1 VFADVKFTFLKTCL
15 GSIHVS
21 EIRATFQEIKMTLYA
36 HETGVTANVSPRL
49 ETVIKN
55 VEFTRRY
62 TLSLLEDL
70 TADDWFWTPADSS
83 EKFTTHIAWQAGHI
97 AMAEYG
103 LMLFRQRGR
112 DRDVDATLMSGKF
125 RKLFLR
131 GSEPHRDREGY
142 PEPQE
147 IIEVM
152 DRVHRQV
159 LKEIASFDGEQ
170 LDEPAE
176 PPHAAFATRYGAL
189 LFAGGH
195 EMLHAGQIGLLRRL
209 MGKAPL
215 R

>member
-1 VFADVKFTFLKTCL
+1 
-15 GSIHVS
+15 
-21 EIRATFQEIKMTLYA
+21 MTIFA
-36 HETGVTANVSPRL
+36 HETGVTADISPRL
-49 ETVIKN
+49 ETVVKN
-55 VEFTRRY
+55 VEFVRRY

-70 TADDWFWTPADSS
+70 TEDEWFWMPSDSS

-112 DRDVDATLMSGKF
+112 DRDVDANLMSGKF

-131 GSEPHRDREGY
+131 GTEPQPDRNLY
-142 PEPQE
+142 PDPQE
-147 IIEVM
+147 IRDVL
-152 DRVHRQV
+152 DRVHQQV
-159 LKEIASFDGEQ
+159 LREVPHFDGEQ
-170 LDEPAE
+170 LDQPTE

-195 EMLHAGQIGLLRRL
+195 EMVHAGQIGLLRRL